1 MARIKWRSI
10 LDFDYAT
17 LDKTWKLD
25 LIQYM
30 KQISILN
37 SMPLAVKRVVSWFLN
52 TKKYKLEWT
61 TLVQILFPNTQSVM
75 TDETTE
81 EVVEET
87 TETPVEETPVAE
99 PTEEK
104 DEEVANEEAEEAE
117 EATE

>member
-61 TLVQILFPNTQSVM
+61 TLVQVLFPNTQSVM

-87 TETPVEETPVAE
+87 PVEATEETPVEETEEA
-99 PTEEK
+99 TEEK
-104 DEEVANEEAEEAE
+104 DEVLE
-117 EATE
+117 